1 MICDLAETYGIYDYK
16 QLPLY
21 KVAVFCRG
29 LRNDSRVKMKIS
41 GQKFNYETML
51 LAGILDAN
59 NWLVWSK
66 SKDGQKNK
74 NKPKPVLKHMYSDD
88 SNKNNCIKFSS
99 SKDFENARKKA
110 IEAIKKGGKYG

>member
-1 MICDLAETYGIYDYK
+1 
-16 QLPLY
+16 
-21 KVAVFCRG
+21 
-29 LRNDSRVKMKIS
+29 MKIS